1 MVHDARYHRAD
12 EFMAIVLSCWEFV
25 GGRRAGRGQGR
36 RVVCAPR
43 QGASARIQRPL
54 SAIERHLYGA
64 PLATGPSDRD
74 PGRVLR
80 ARQGILGALGGNGV
94 RRAHHPTA
102 AKREYRSFKDA
113 VAALE
118 RDPEKVTVNTIAYP
132 VVAEARIEAEDRMAV
147 IGSLYK
153 EVDGLSLL
161 SDALSFDF
169 KTKGMDEA
177 FSEEELEGMSGMQAT
192 RNPVTG
198 VIGRNPTVRDFLNI
212 ALREGARA
220 VVGSAK
226 DIADNP
232 NDGCWRACD
241 GFAVG
246 DPHPGHLRISS
257 AQDPR
262 TATPRLVSPRV

>member
-1 MVHDARYHRAD
+1 MGREVHVVHDARYHRAD
-12 EFMAIVLSCWEFV
+12 EFMAIVLSCREFV

-80 ARQGILGALGGNGV
+80 ARQGILGALGGIGV
-94 RRAHHPTA
+94 RRAHDPTA

-177 FSEEELEGMSGMQAT
+177 FSEEELEGMSGMQAM
-192 RNPVTG
+192 RNRVTD
-198 VIGRNPTVRDFLNI
+198 VIASRRPTFP
-212 ALREGARA
+212 A
-220 VVGSAK
+220 
-226 DIADNP
+226 
-232 NDGCWRACD
+232 
-241 GFAVG
+241 
-246 DPHPGHLRISS
+246 HLRISS
-257 AQDPR
+257 AW
-262 TATPRLVSPRV
+262 